1 MSKDE
6 EKLKDTK
13 TQQTDN
19 KQATAGAD
27 DDGDYKEPTA
37 SASRYPY

>member
-19 KQATAGAD
+19 KQATQHGQRRGVLEHQRGAK
-27 DDGDYKEPTA
+27 G
-37 SASRYPY
+37 R